1 MRQNEEYFSKT
12 GVLHEVGETKT
23 FKNDFQVKEFVIKY
37 TSKWGDEF
45 YTFKIKGK
53 HHDLN
58 LIDGIQRGETIRV
71 TAVVDGAKKDY
82 NGRYYNDIKAI
93 SILKEGQTFET
104 TTKVEDNPAND
115 LPF

>member
-1 MRQNEEYFSKT
+1 MRQNEENFSKT

-58 LIDGIQRGETIRV
+58 LIDGIQIHNMKIIQIV
-71 TAVVDGAKKDY
+71 PL
-82 NGRYYNDIKAI
+82 N
-93 SILKEGQTFET
+93 
-104 TTKVEDNPAND
+104 
-115 LPF
+115 